1 MNRQDILDAYPDQ
14 NFLFADG
21 FDDAILGVD
30 EPSGRLI
37 NSVKRCIGCLVRDGV
52 GTEFL
57 DEAVEYFDFNTRG
70 AYVGELTPI
79 WCDDMFTV

>member
-14 NFLFADG
+14 DFLFADG

-30 EPSGRLI
+30 ESSGRLI
-37 NSVKRCIGCLVRDGV
+37 YSVKRCIGCLVRDGV

-70 AYVGELTPI
+70 AYVGGLTPI